1 MPDTLIQKVLR
12 GRSSGSVNVGDIAIC
27 DVDLAVLIDIQFRHG
42 RLEDIVALHDP
53 DKVVVVLDHAVP
65 APSISDAEYGKKA
78 RAFAAEHGITRFYD
92 VGRHGIVHQVVAERG
107 LARPGT
113 ILACTDSHTCAAG
126 AFATA
131 ARGLGPAE
139 VIQILCT
146 GQTWHNVPPTIRYEL
161 DGLKHEWVNG
171 KDIFLHIAG
180 NYGDAT
186 GHAVEFGG
194 PGVASLPIAD
204 RRTIATQGAEI
215 GADFTLFPADA
226 TCLDYLSSVTP
237 ADSVAPGD
245 DLRELDADPGADYA
259 AVRTVGL
266 GDIGPMV
273 ALPGGVI
280 DNAQPAGKLAG
291 TRVDQAFIGSCANG
305 QLPDLETAARV
316 LRGRQVAP
324 GTRLIVT
331 PASQQVYA
339 RASRLGYLAD
349 LAEAGAVVTNPT
361 CGACFGY
368 HMGVVA
374 AGENCITASTRN
386 FKGRMGSPDA
396 SVFMA
401 SPATV
406 AASAVRGTITD
417 VREVMEA

>member
-1 MPDTLIQKVLR
+1 VPDTLIQKILR
-12 GRSSGSVNVGDIAIC
+12 GRSPGPVDVGDIATC

-42 RLEDIVALHDP
+42 RIEDIVALHDP
-53 DKVVVVLDHAVP
+53 DKVAIVLDHAVP

-78 RAFAAEHGITRFYD
+78 RAFAAAHGITRFYD

-107 LARPGT
+107 LARPGAV
-113 ILACTDSHTCAAG
+113 LACTDSHTCAAG

-146 GQTWHNVPPTIRYEL
+146 GQTWHIVPPTIRYEL
-161 DGLKHEWVNG
+161 AGDKHEWVNG

-194 PGVASLPIAD
+194 PGVASLPISD

-215 GADFTLFPADA
+215 GADFTLFPADDA
-226 TCLDYLSSVTP
+226 CLGYLASVSP
-237 ADSVAPGD
+237 EGPGGD
-245 DLRELDADPGADYA
+245 PRALDADPGADYA
-259 AVRTVGL
+259 AVRAVDL
-266 GDIGPMV
+266 GEVGPMV

-280 DNAQPAGKLAG
+280 GNAEPAGQLAG
-291 TRVDQAFIGSCANG
+291 THVDQAFIGSCANG
-305 QLPDLETAARV
+305 QLPDLATAARV

-331 PASQQVYA
+331 PASQRVYVE
-339 RASRLGYLAD
+339 ASRLGYLAD

-417 VREVMEA
+417 VREILEA

>member
-1 MPDTLIQKVLR
+1 VPDTLIQKILR
-12 GRSSGSVNVGDIAIC
+12 GRSPGPVNVGDIAIC

-194 PGVASLPIAD
+194 PGIISLTRVRRRAEVPGRAAVQRPATARGNSKPIRARTTPPSARSTWATSARWSRCRAGSSTTRSRPGSSPGPGWT
-204 RRTIATQGAEI
+204 RRSSARARTGSCRTWRRRPGCCGA
-215 GADFTLFPADA
+215 GRSRP
-226 TCLDYLSSVTP
+226 
-237 ADSVAPGD
+237 APG
-245 DLRELDADPGADYA
+245 
-259 AVRTVGL
+259 
-266 GDIGPMV
+266 
-273 ALPGGVI
+273 
-280 DNAQPAGKLAG
+280 
-291 TRVDQAFIGSCANG
+291 
-305 QLPDLETAARV
+305 
-316 LRGRQVAP
+316 
-324 GTRLIVT
+324 
-331 PASQQVYA
+331 
-339 RASRLGYLAD
+339 
-349 LAEAGAVVTNPT
+349 
-361 CGACFGY
+361 
-368 HMGVVA
+368 
-374 AGENCITASTRN
+374 
-386 FKGRMGSPDA
+386 
-396 SVFMA
+396 
-401 SPATV
+401 
-406 AASAVRGTITD
+406 
-417 VREVMEA
+417 